1 MNIRQQSGVDIMA
14 NLKDVKD
21 EFPEIL
27 IGGSSKTNV
36 ESSTLSPALLK
47 SVQLPSTSKD
57 ILSKVNQLPHQ
68 LKQ

>member
-14 NLKDVKD
+14 NLKDLKD

-27 IGGSSKTNV
+27 LSGSSKTNA
-36 ESSTLSPALLK
+36 ELSTLSPALLK

-57 ILSKVNQLPHQ
+57 ILSKVSQLPH
-68 LKQ
+68 

>member
-14 NLKDVKD
+14 NLKDLKD

-27 IGGSSKTNV
+27 LGGSSKTNA
-36 ESSTLSPALLK
+36 ELSTLSPALLK

-57 ILSKVNQLPHQ
+57 ILSKVS
-68 LKQ
+68 